1 MMSVLLSLSAN
12 AYAIKGILTH
22 LTIYFVY
29 NNVGNC
35 QQSVDTKRYLL
46 K

>member
-1 MMSVLLSLSAN
+1 MMSVLFSLSAN
-12 AYAIKGILTH
+12 AHAIKEILTH

-29 NNVGNC
+29 NNVGNF
-35 QQSVDTKRYLL
+35 QQSVDTKRYIL